1 MLMKTTIIFLIII
14 FFILIIVVYFIYNYI
29 SQRGHL
35 LSSKKIIRLYLT
47 GSICKVIS
55 YAVLII
61 DAVFI
66 LAFYFN

>member
-1 MLMKTTIIFLIII
+1 MLMKTTIIFLT
-14 FFILIIVVYFIYNYI
+14 ILFLILTIVAYFIYNYI

-35 LSSKKIIRLYLT
+35 LSSKKIIILYLT

-61 DAVFI
+61 DATFI